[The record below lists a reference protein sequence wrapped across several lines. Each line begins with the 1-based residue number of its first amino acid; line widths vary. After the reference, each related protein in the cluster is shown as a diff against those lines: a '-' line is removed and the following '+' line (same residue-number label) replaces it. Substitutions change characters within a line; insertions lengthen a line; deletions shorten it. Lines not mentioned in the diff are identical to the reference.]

1 MQPFASCRKFLHNTI
16 STQLQDRFNIPSS
29 ESLTNR
35 LLSVQSEISTIS
47 LHRFKHTLL
56 KIGQIHAMHEGRLK
70 IFSQPFG
77 SILEIKIFFVNAQNH
92 FTYSLYITQKYWH
105 DFKLS
110 LPMQKKSMH
119 ISFLTPIYLHDI
131 S

>member
-1 MQPFASCRKFLHNTI
+1 MNKSVGTR
-16 STQLQDRFNIPSS
+16 LQDWFNISS
-29 ESLTNR
+29 MEFSTKQ
-35 LLSVQSEISTIS
+35 LLSAISKIFTIS
-47 LHRFKHTLL
+47 LHRFKNTLL
-56 KIGQIHAMHEGRLK
+56 KIGQLHAMQEGRLK